1 MNKMIFV
8 ASALALAS
16 LTSVAA
22 AADDGWYVRGEVGRS
37 DISSNSVF
45 GNNSDTAA
53 SFRAG
58 YYFNPNF
65 AVEGSYSNFGNRS
78 DGFGDEIGVDGWG
91 LGIVGKQNFGPNSTG
106 FFIQGRAGIARV
118 TTDVTVLG
126 TKIGSDSST
135 KGYVGAGIGYD
146 FNRNVGISANY
157 DYTGAGAFGYGGH
170 VSSWTGGLEVRF

>member
-1 MNKMIFV
+1 MNKIILM
-8 ASALALAS
+8 ASVLALAGAS
-16 LTSVAA
+16 SVAA
-22 AADDGWYVRGEVGRS
+22 AADNGWYIRGEVGRS
-37 DISSNSVF
+37 DISANGVF
-45 GNNSDTAA
+45 GDSSDTAA

-65 AVEGSYSNFGNRS
+65 AVEGSYSNFGNRD

-91 LGIVGKQNFGPNSTG
+91 LGLVGKQNFGPDNTG

-118 TTDVTVLG
+118 TTEVKVAG
-126 TKIGSDSST
+126 IKIGSDNST

-157 DYTGAGAFGYGGH
+157 DYTGAGAFGFGGH
-170 VSSWTGGLEVRF
+170 VSSWTGALEIRF